1 MASLRPTWRDKALA
15 TSPRP
20 GVFTTFDGLRG
31 VAALLVVSRHV
42 GPYFGPLSFPETYL
56 AVDLFF
62 LLSGFVIANA
72 YDARLAAGGF
82 VRDFFKI
89 RMIRLYPLYA
99 AGLAA
104 AVVLRLYMHGEPGD
118 PWRLGALLETA
129 LLALFLLPGRHGD
142 PTGGYSL
149 NSPSWTLL
157 PEIVINMVYALLFRW
172 MTTRVLIALIFVGS
186 MGMVV
191 AELTRGTLDVG
202 FPDHGEW
209 ATPFRMGFSFF
220 AGVLMRRRFD
230 GVRRHA
236 PLAALACVLV
246 VIAALTA
253 HPPESLRPFYELGLA
268 LIGFPL
274 VILVASRVE
283 APGRLGAA
291 FHTLGL
297 MSYAVYT
304 LHLPVGLLIYQ
315 VLRRANIIDVW
326 YSAPWSGFVYLGVI
340 AAFAVQVDRR
350 YDQPVRRWLTARFL
364 PNAKTKRPAAA

>member
-1 MASLRPTWRDKALA
+1 VESQALA
-15 TSPRP
+15 TAPRP

-72 YDARLAAGGF
+72 YDARLAKGGF
-82 VRDFFKI
+82 VTDFFKI

-99 AGLAA
+99 AGLAV
-104 AVVLRLYMHGEPGD
+104 AVVLRLYMHGEEGD
-118 PWRLGALLETA
+118 PWRLGALAQTA
-129 LLALFLLPGRHGD
+129 LLALVLLPGPKGD

-157 PEIVINMVYALLFRW
+157 PEIVINMAYAVLFRW

-186 MGMVV
+186 LGMVV

-202 FPDHGEW
+202 FPDHAEW

-230 GVRRHA
+230 GVRREA
-236 PLAALACVLV
+236 PLTALACVIV

-253 HPPESLRPFYELGLA
+253 HPPEAVRPVYELGLA

-274 VILVASRVE
+274 LILVASRVE
-283 APGRLGAA
+283 ATGRLGAA

-315 VLRRANIIDVW
+315 VLRRRNIIDVW
-326 YSAPWSGFVYLGVI
+326 YSAPWSGFVYLAFI
-340 AAFAVQVDRR
+340 AAFAVLADRL
-350 YDQPVRRWLTARFL
+350 YDQPVRRWLTARLL
-364 PNAKTKRPAAA
+364 PSLRSDRQSRAA

>member
-1 MASLRPTWRDKALA
+1 MAPKARWRDKGLA
-15 TSPRP
+15 TSPRS

-42 GPYFGPLSFPETYL
+42 GPYFRALSFPETYL

-72 YDARLAAGGF
+72 YDARIEKGGF
-82 VRDFFKI
+82 ALDFFRI

-99 AGLAA
+99 AGLVV
-104 AVVLRLYMHGEPGD
+104 AVILRLYMHGEPGD
-118 PWRLGALLETA
+118 PWRLWPLAQTA
-129 LLALFLLPGRHGD
+129 LLALMLLPGRPGD

-157 PEIVINMVYALLFRW
+157 PEIVINMVYALFFRW
-172 MTTRVLIALIFVGS
+172 MTTRVLIALIFIGS
-186 MGMVV
+186 LGMVA

-202 FPDHGEW
+202 FPDHAEW

-230 GVRRHA
+230 GVRRNA
-236 PLAALACVLV
+236 PVTALACVLV
-246 VIAALTA
+246 VILALTA
-253 HPPESLRPFYELGLA
+253 RPPEGVRPLYELGLA

-274 VILVASRVE
+274 VIFVASRVE

-304 LHLPVGLLIYQ
+304 LHLPVGLLLYQ
-315 VLRRANIIDVW
+315 ILKRSQITDVW
-326 YSAPWSGFVYLGVI
+326 DWAPVSGFVYLGLI
-340 AAFAVQVDRR
+340 AAFAVLVDRF
-350 YDQPVRRWLTARFL
+350 YDQPVRRWLTRRFL
-364 PNAKTKRPAAA
+364 TRAKAKRQAVA